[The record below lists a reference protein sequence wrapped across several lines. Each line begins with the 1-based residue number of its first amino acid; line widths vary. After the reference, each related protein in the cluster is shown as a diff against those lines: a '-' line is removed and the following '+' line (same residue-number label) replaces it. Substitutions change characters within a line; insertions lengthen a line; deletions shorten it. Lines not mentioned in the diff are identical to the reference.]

1 MASDITELE
10 IINLSAGYGKRE
22 VLSDLNLTI
31 KKSEI
36 AAVVGQNGAGKSTLL
51 KAVMGFVPPR
61 QGNILFGDKDVTMD
75 NVKKK
80 VDNGIYYFMQ
90 GGRIFPSMTVQENL
104 YLAGHNITDESV
116 EKRASDMLPLFFS
129 EKVDAGKKMAFMA
142 KNASHLSG
150 GEKHKL
156 AIMMILMNMPRLLL
170 LDEPSAGLSPQN
182 ANKIYE
188 ILADFVSRFKMTV
201 LLIEQNVKLA
211 VENSDRIYLLKGGG
225 IERGAISQD
234 LQDYDGSA
242 NEEKVDEFFFSKSLN
257 VNAHEKFE
265 NFPNLR

>member
-1 MASDITELE
+1 LASDITELE
-10 IINLSAGYGKRE
+10 IKKLSAGYGKRE
-22 VLSDLNLTI
+22 VLTDLNLTI

-51 KAVMGFVPPR
+51 KAVMGFVLPGR
-61 QGNILFGDKDVTMD
+61 GNIVFGGTDVTMD

-90 GGRIFPSMTVQENL
+90 GGKIFPSMTVQENL

-116 EKRASDMLPLFFS
+116 EKRTSDMLPLFFP
-129 EKVDAGKKMAFMA
+129 EKVDAGKKVAFMV

-156 AIMMILMNMPRLLL
+156 ALMMVLMNMPRLLL

-211 VENSDRIYLLKGGG
+211 VENSDRIYILK
-225 IERGAISQD
+225 RGSIANND
-234 LQDYDGSA
+234 LSKNLQSDDGSA
-242 NEEKVDEFFFSKSLN
+242 LPEKIDSFFFS
-257 VNAHEKFE
+257 
-265 NFPNLR
+265 

>member
-1 MASDITELE
+1 MASDITELD
-10 IINLSAGYGKRE
+10 IKNLSAGYGKRD

-31 KKSEI
+31 KKGEI

-51 KAVMGFVPPR
+51 KAVMGFVLPR
-61 QGNILFGDKDVTMD
+61 RGNIVFGDKDVTLD

-90 GGRIFPSMTVQENL
+90 GGRIFPSITVQENL

-116 EKRASDMLPLFFS
+116 EKRVSNMLPLFFS
-129 EKVDAGKKMAFMA
+129 EKVDTGKNDAFMV

-156 AIMMILMNMPRLLL
+156 ALMMVLMNMPRLLL

-211 VENSDRIYLLKGGG
+211 VENSDRIYLLKGGKT
-225 IERGAISQD
+225 ERGTLSKAIRND
-234 LQDYDGSA
+234 DGNA
-242 NEEKVDEFFFSKSLN
+242 HEGKIDEFFFGEELKIN
-257 VNAHEKFE
+257 T
-265 NFPNLR
+265 

>member
-1 MASDITELE
+1 MSWETQRFGGNTLASDITELE
-10 IINLSAGYGKRE
+10 IKNLSAGYGKRE

-31 KKSEI
+31 KKGEI

-51 KAVMGFVPPR
+51 KAVMGFVLPGS
-61 QGNILFGDKDVTMD
+61 GNIVFGGKDVTMD

-116 EKRASDMLPLFFS
+116 EKRASDMLPLFFP
-129 EKVDAGKKMAFMA
+129 EKVDTGKKVAFMV

-156 AIMMILMNMPRLLL
+156 ALMMVLMNMPRLLL

-211 VENSDRIYLLKGGG
+211 VENSDRIYILK
-225 IERGAISQD
+225 RGSIANND
-234 LQDYDGSA
+234 LSKNLQSDDGNA
-242 NEEKVDEFFFSKSLN
+242 LPEKIDSFFFL
-257 VNAHEKFE
+257 
-265 NFPNLR
+265 

>member
-1 MASDITELE
+1 MASDITELD
-10 IINLSAGYGKRE
+10 IKNLSAGYGKRE
-22 VLSDLNLTI
+22 VLCDLNLTI
-31 KKSEI
+31 KKGEI

-51 KAVMGFVPPR
+51 KAVMGFVLPR
-61 QGNILFGDKDVTMD
+61 SGNIVFGGKDVTLD

-116 EKRASDMLPLFFS
+116 EKRVSDMLPLFFP
-129 EKVDAGKKMAFMA
+129 ENVDMGKNDAFMV

-156 AIMMILMNMPRLLL
+156 ALMMVLMNMPRLLL

-211 VENSDRIYLLKGGG
+211 VENSDRIYLLKGGQF
-225 IERGAISQD
+225 IHEQFSEFLRTP
-234 LQDYDGSA
+234 DGKA
-242 NEEKVDEFFFSKSLN
+242 LGEKMDDFFFSNHLIK
-257 VNAHEKFE
+257 
-265 NFPNLR
+265 

>member
-10 IINLSAGYGKRE
+10 IKNLSAGYGKRE
-22 VLSDLNLTI
+22 VLNDLNLTI
-31 KKSEI
+31 KKGEI

-51 KAVMGFVPPR
+51 KAVMGFVLPR
-61 QGNILFGDKDVTMD
+61 SGNIVFSDKDVTMD

-80 VDNGIYYFMQ
+80 VDAGIYYFMQ

-116 EKRASDMLPLFFS
+116 EKRASDMLPLFFP
-129 EKVDAGKKMAFMA
+129 EQVDAGNKVAFMV

-156 AIMMILMNMPRLLL
+156 AIMMVLMNMPRLLL

-211 VENSDRIYLLKGGG
+211 VENSDRIYLLKGGK
-225 IERGAISQD
+225 IERYALSESLKTISGNVKENK
-234 LQDYDGSA
+234 L
-242 NEEKVDEFFFSKSLN
+242 EEFFFSNNWS
-257 VNAHEKFE
+257 V
-265 NFPNLR
+265 

>member
-1 MASDITELE
+1 LASDITELE
-10 IINLSAGYGKRE
+10 IKNLSAGYGKRE

-31 KKSEI
+31 KKGEI

-51 KAVMGFVPPR
+51 KAVMGFLPPGR
-61 QGNILFGDKDVTMD
+61 GNIVFGDKDITMD
-75 NVKKK
+75 DVKKK
-80 VDNGIYYFMQ
+80 VDSGIYYFMQ

-104 YLAGHNITDESV
+104 YLAGHNITDEPV
-116 EKRASDMLPLFFS
+116 EKRVSDMMPLFFP
-129 EKVDAGKKMAFMA
+129 EKVDAGKKVAFMV

-156 AIMMILMNMPRLLL
+156 ALMMILMNMPRLLL

-182 ANKIYE
+182 SNKIYE

-211 VENSDRIYLLKGGG
+211 VENSDRIYILK
-225 IERGAISQD
+225 RGSIANND
-234 LQDYDGSA
+234 LSKNLQSDDGNA
-242 NEEKVDEFFFSKSLN
+242 LPEKIDSFFFS
-257 VNAHEKFE
+257 
-265 NFPNLR
+265 

>member
-1 MASDITELE
+1 MSWETQRFGGNTLASDITELE
-10 IINLSAGYGKRE
+10 IKNLSAGYSKRE

-31 KKSEI
+31 KKGGI

-51 KAVMGFVPPR
+51 KAVMGFVLPSS
-61 QGNILFGDKDVTMD
+61 GNIVFGGKDVTMD

-80 VDNGIYYFMQ
+80 VDGGIYYFMQ

-116 EKRASDMLPLFFS
+116 GKRASGMLPLFFH
-129 EKVDAGKKMAFMA
+129 EQVDAGKKVAFMV

-156 AIMMILMNMPRLLL
+156 ALMMVLMNMPRLLL
-170 LDEPSAGLSPQN
+170 LDEPSAGLSPKS
-182 ANKIYE
+182 AISIYE
-188 ILADFVSRFKMTV
+188 IISDFVSRFQTTV

-211 VENSDRIYLLKGGG
+211 VENSKRIFLLNQGRIVKNAMTSELKTDDGGVNP
-225 IERGAISQD
+225 AKLD
-234 LQDYDGSA
+234 D
-242 NEEKVDEFFFSKSLN
+242 FFF
-257 VNAHEKFE
+257 
-265 NFPNLR
+265 NL

>member
-1 MASDITELE
+1 MASDITELD
-10 IINLSAGYGKRE
+10 IKNLSAGYGKRD

-31 KKSEI
+31 KKGEI

-61 QGNILFGDKDVTMD
+61 RGNILFGGKDVTLD

-90 GGRIFPSMTVQENL
+90 GGKIFPSMTVQENL

-116 EKRASDMLPLFFS
+116 EKRVSDMLPLFFP
-129 EKVDAGKKMAFMA
+129 EKVDTGKNDAFMV

-156 AIMMILMNMPRLLL
+156 ALMMVLMNMPRLLL

-211 VENSDRIYLLKGGG
+211 VENSDRIYLLKGGN
-225 IERGAISQD
+225 IANND
-234 LQDYDGSA
+234 LSKNLQSDDGNA
-242 NEEKVDEFFFSKSLN
+242 LPEKIDSFFFL
-257 VNAHEKFE
+257 
-265 NFPNLR
+265 

>member
-10 IINLSAGYGKRE
+10 IKNLSAGYSKRE
-22 VLSDLNLTI
+22 VLTDLNLTI
-31 KKSEI
+31 KKGEI

-51 KAVMGFVPPR
+51 KAVMGFVVPGS
-61 QGNILFGDKDVTMD
+61 GNIVFGDRDVTLD

-104 YLAGHNITDESV
+104 YLAGHNITDEPV
-116 EKRASDMLPLFFS
+116 ENRASDMLPLFFP
-129 EKVDAGKKMAFMA
+129 EKVDAGKKVAFMV

-188 ILADFVSRFKMTV
+188 ILADCVSRFKMTV

-211 VENSDRIYLLKGGG
+211 VENSDRIYILK
-225 IERGAISQD
+225 RGSIANND
-234 LQDYDGSA
+234 LSKNLQSDDGNA
-242 NEEKVDEFFFSKSLN
+242 LPEKIDSFFFS
-257 VNAHEKFE
+257 
-265 NFPNLR
+265 

>member
-1 MASDITELE
+1 MASDITELD
-10 IINLSAGYGKRE
+10 IKNLSAGYGKRE
-22 VLSDLNLTI
+22 VLNDLNLTI
-31 KKSEI
+31 KKGEI

-51 KAVMGFVPPR
+51 KAVMGFLPPR
-61 QGNILFGDKDVTMD
+61 RGNILFGGKDVTMD

-116 EKRASDMLPLFFS
+116 EKRASDMLPLFFP
-129 EKVDAGKKMAFMA
+129 EKVDTGKNDAFMV

-156 AIMMILMNMPRLLL
+156 ALMMVLMNIPRLLL

-211 VENSDRIYLLKGGG
+211 VENSDRIYLLKGGKIANKAVG
-225 IERGAISQD
+225 KH
-234 LQDYDGSA
+234 LQTGEGCA
-242 NEEKVDEFFFSKSLN
+242 HPEKMDEFFFL
-257 VNAHEKFE
+257 
-265 NFPNLR
+265 